1 MKTENVIITAR
12 PQAIVKDYLR
22 ILDQHMAEL
31 RTGKAD
37 KTYEIQDFADVLHIH
52 PTHLSNT
59 LNQVLGQSPCDLYEN
74 RLVVLAKELL
84 NDPKL
89 AIGDI
94 ARQLYFDPSN
104 FTKYFKLHTGI
115 TPKQYRQQLSQL

>member
-1 MKTENVIITAR
+1 MKVANAVFASR
-12 PQAIVKDYLR
+12 PQAIVNEYLR
-22 ILDQHMAEL
+22 VLDQHIVDL
-31 RTGKAD
+31 KTGKAD
-37 KTYEIQDFADVLHIH
+37 KTYEINDFAEALHIH

-59 LNQVLGQSPCDLYEN
+59 LSQVLGQSPCDLYEN

-84 NDPKL
+84 EDPTL

-104 FTKYFKLHTGI
+104 FTKYFKLHTGL
-115 TPKQYRQQLSQL
+115 TPKQYRQQLSAA